1 MYFVLTMFRDLIIT
15 FTVVV
20 CSRTRYY
27 QEAREGVYTGPTFLL
42 SQLLASLPLSAF
54 TTCLSAFIIFRGL
67 REEMVCVTPAPDGG
81 DTCQTVASL
90 SSRRIAE
97 YVR

>member
-1 MYFVLTMFRDLIIT
+1 MFRDLIIT
-15 FTVVV
+15 FSVVV

-81 DTCQTVASL
+81 ETCQTVASL
-90 SSRRIAE
+90 SSRRITE

>member
-1 MYFVLTMFRDLIIT
+1 MIYTIFTFSMF
-15 FTVVV
+15 
-20 CSRTRYY
+20 
-27 QEAREGVYTGPTFLL
+27 
-42 SQLLASLPLSAF
+42 ASLPLSAF

-67 REEMVCVTPAPDGG
+67 REEMVCVTPPPQGG

-97 YVR
+97 FVR